1 MLGTIDNLNG
11 LLTMNKIANIEV
23 NVDELTTT
31 SNLNGLL
38 TRKYIL
44 PLLELRTT
52 SNLNGLPTFNLLNL
66 NGLLTSHVRSPKL
79 TPPHNITRLSGYSKN
94 YLEYFF

>member
-38 TRKYIL
+38 T
-44 PLLELRTT
+44 
-52 SNLNGLPTFNLLNL
+52 FNLHYSPHLQPAQPKWFTH
-66 NGLLTSHVRSPKL
+66 LTRAIAKTHT
-79 TPPHNITRLSGYSKN
+79 TPQYNKTKRI
-94 YLEYFF
+94 F